1 MCVEPVCV
9 VECGGWYAGWS
20 GVVWRVGELDG
31 EGGGVLAKTCFSF
44 QYFYY
49 LPHKIS
55 ELDFHSVGKMISAS
69 RRIFLVLFIYFL
81 IFPSVFLLFIYLFFS

>member
-69 RRIFLVLFIYFL
+69 RRIFWFIY
-81 IFPSVFLLFIYLFFS
+81 IFSNFSFSIFIVYLSIFS